1 MYLRRDQTCAVEE
14 ILGDLGAVSEGHLG
28 VLHHLD
34 QQLRHLVGRHDQL
47 LGCAATH
54 LRRSTA
60 MEVAHERP
68 VHRFAT
74 APLARLQRAVA
85 RRIVGGSCAHLDTLW
100 LRFLPA
106 MISSLLQASEPA
118 RQLGD
123 LGSGVVDGLHGAA
136 VRDLDGR
143 DVSGDLPVTLS
154 QPGQR
159 ASRSLGT
166 SQIPHRGIV
175 LSN

>member
-1 MYLRRDQTCAVEE
+1 MYLRRDQICAVEE
-14 ILGDLGAVSEGHLG
+14 ILRDFRPDSERHLG

-106 MISSLLQASEPA
+106 MISSLPQSELA
-118 RQLGD
+118 RQLSE
-123 LGSGVVDGLHGAA
+123 LGGRVFYGLYGAL

-143 DVSGDLPVTLS
+143 DVSGDLRVLLS
-154 QPGQR
+154 QLSQR
-159 ASRSLGT
+159 ASRVVG
-166 SQIPHRGIV
+166 
-175 LSN
+175 

>member
-14 ILGDLGAVSEGHLG
+14 ILGDLGADSEGHLG

-34 QQLRHLVGRHDQL
+34 QQLRHLVGRHDQS

-85 RRIVGGSCAHLDTLW
+85 AQDRGRQ
-100 LRFLPA
+100 LRPSGLAVAALPPSRDQLTAASFRTCLPA
-106 MISSLLQASEPA
+106 
-118 RQLGD
+118 R
-123 LGSGVVDGLHGAA
+123 
-136 VRDLDGR
+136 
-143 DVSGDLPVTLS
+143 
-154 QPGQR
+154 
-159 ASRSLGT
+159 
-166 SQIPHRGIV
+166 
-175 LSN
+175 